1 MFLIGQEGCKSNW
14 LARINTCKYGCSLR
28 IRAERMTTVAHEYY
42 VHYHKIVKTFRT
54 LMNSSGN
61 VSILDIPHMDQRGH
75 EMILEGCGIQ

>member
-28 IRAERMTTVAHEYY
+28 IRAERTTNLAHECY
-42 VHYHKIVKTFRT
+42 VYNHKIVKTFMT

-61 VSILDIPHMDQRGH
+61 VSIWDIPTW
-75 EMILEGCGIQ
+75 IKEGMR